1 MSATMRRAMVEAA
14 KRRLSDLS
22 REIGEADRA
31 RQQGLTAQE
40 RADRERGSCSP
51 LGGQATPA
59 PKEPPKAQP
68 KGPKKFVW

>member
-1 MSATMRRAMVEAA
+1 MSAALRKRMVEAA
-14 KRRLSDLS
+14 KQELKRLS

-51 LGGQATPA
+51 LGGQAKPA
-59 PKEPPKAQP
+59 PKEPPKP
-68 KGPKKFVW
+68 GRKGFVW